1 MAAERAIGVDLGG
14 TKILAGTV
22 ARDGSVGRQA
32 ERPTPVS
39 SQEALLG
46 AIEQAVGELAADGE
60 ISALGLGI
68 PSTIDQRRGVA
79 TGSVN
84 IPLANLALRDLM
96 QERFGVPTGIEN
108 DANAAALAE
117 WKLGAGKGVENMVML
132 TLGTGVGGGV
142 VTGGR
147 LFRGWA
153 ELGHVVIEFDGPP
166 CFGHCTGR
174 GHLEALVSGSAA
186 DRVARELLGAMA
198 NSHDLVARARQ
209 GDAASTRALQQMG
222 RYLGAGIGSFV
233 NVFDAELVVIGGGFG
248 AAAGD
253 LLLGPAA
260 EVVEREVLAPARG
273 RVRIV
278 PAELGPEAGL
288 VGAGLIAFEALR
300 EHAA

>member
-46 AIEQAVGELAADGE
+46 ALEEAVAELAAEGE
-60 ISALGLGI
+60 SSALGLGI

-117 WKLGAGKGVENMVML
+117 WKLGAGK
-132 TLGTGVGGGV
+132 
-142 VTGGR
+142 
-147 LFRGWA
+147 
-153 ELGHVVIEFDGPP
+153 
-166 CFGHCTGR
+166 
-174 GHLEALVSGSAA
+174 
-186 DRVARELLGAMA
+186 
-198 NSHDLVARARQ
+198 
-209 GDAASTRALQQMG
+209 
-222 RYLGAGIGSFV
+222 
-233 NVFDAELVVIGGGFG
+233 
-248 AAAGD
+248 
-253 LLLGPAA
+253 
-260 EVVEREVLAPARG
+260 
-273 RVRIV
+273 
-278 PAELGPEAGL
+278 
-288 VGAGLIAFEALR
+288 
-300 EHAA
+300 